1 MKGPLFLELQRLI
14 AKYGTSSGTAIAPL
28 PHVIV
33 ARVDAPTEP
42 HPHLAEPMFSLVAQG
57 AKHVSLDEE
66 VFDYGTGEYLI
77 TSVDLPVT
85 AHITR
90 ATKKV
95 PFLGVG
101 IALQPQEVA
110 NLLIESGGSA
120 LSPFNGSGGRA
131 IGVSKLTD
139 ELVESVVRLLRLLGK
154 PSDIPILAPAIERE
168 IHWRLLTGP
177 QGARMRQIGSTHSHT
192 FQVSSAIRWIRANYR
207 ETLRIDTLARIAGMS
222 VTSFHRRFRE
232 VTSMTPIQFQKHIRL
247 QEARMRLLSSKDDVT
262 TVGVSVGY
270 ESPSQFSREYRRLF
284 GAPPGRDGERLRHS
298 STLSIP

>member
-1 MKGPLFLELQRLI
+1 
-14 AKYGTSSGTAIAPL
+14 
-28 PHVIV
+28 
-33 ARVDAPTEP
+33 
-42 HPHLAEPMFSLVAQG
+42 
-57 AKHVSLDEE
+57 
-66 VFDYGTGEYLI
+66 
-77 TSVDLPVT
+77 
-85 AHITR
+85 
-90 ATKKV
+90 
-95 PFLGVG
+95 
-101 IALQPQEVA
+101 
-110 NLLIESGGSA
+110 LIESGGSA

-154 PSDIPILAPAIERE
+154 PSDIPILALAIERE